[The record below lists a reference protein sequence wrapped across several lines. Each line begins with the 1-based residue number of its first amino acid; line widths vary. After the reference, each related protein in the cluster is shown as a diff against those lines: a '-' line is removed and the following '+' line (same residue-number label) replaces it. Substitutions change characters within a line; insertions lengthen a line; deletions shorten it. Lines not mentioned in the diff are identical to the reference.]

1 MKRITVK
8 VTGLERELQ
17 EITVMTGDT
26 VGEVLARLNL
36 EGYVLSL
43 LPNPDQFLD
52 FFEDEEELYSKLTNG
67 DRLCAIACSEAADA
81 YIHQFIYGSF

>member
-1 MKRITVK
+1 MKRLSVK
-8 VTGLERELQ
+8 IARSEREPLD
-17 EITVMTGDT
+17 ITINPGSTAR
-26 VGEVLARLNL
+26 EVLAELNL

-81 YIHQFIYGSF
+81 FINQIAFGSF

>member
-1 MKRITVK
+1 MKRLSVK
-8 VTGLERELQ
+8 IARSEREPLD
-17 EITVMTGDT
+17 ITIKPGSTAR
-26 VGEVLARLNL
+26 EVLAELNL

-81 YIHQFIYGSF
+81 FINQIAFGSF

>member
-1 MKRITVK
+1 MKRLSVK
-8 VTGLERELQ
+8 IARSEREPLD
-17 EITVMTGDT
+17 ITIKPGSTAR
-26 VGEVLARLNL
+26 EVLAELNL

-43 LPNPDQFLD
+43 LPNPDQFLN

-81 YIHQFIYGSF
+81 FINQIAFGSF

>member
-1 MKRITVK
+1 MKKITVK
-8 VTGLERELQ
+8 VTGSERELQ
-17 EITVMTGDT
+17 EITVMPGDT

-81 YIHQFIYGSF
+81 FNNQISFGSF